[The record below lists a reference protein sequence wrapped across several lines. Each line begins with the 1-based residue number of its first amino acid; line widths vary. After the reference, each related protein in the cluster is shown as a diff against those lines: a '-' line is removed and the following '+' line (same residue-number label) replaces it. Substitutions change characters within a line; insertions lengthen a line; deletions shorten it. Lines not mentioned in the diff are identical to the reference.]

1 MSSGSAPLEAG
12 LAAKEKE
19 LRALLGRMKRVLVA
33 FSGGLD
39 SSFLLKTAS
48 ETLGEGV
55 LAVVAASEIHPPA
68 EVEGA
73 LKLAEE
79 WGVRCRLIHTRE
91 MDDSAF
97 TANGPERCYVCKRG
111 LYSRLKVIADEEHI
125 PFVVDGQN
133 LDDLEDYRP
142 GSRAAGELGVR
153 SPLREARVTK
163 NDIRELSRAS
173 GLPTWDK
180 PALACLASRFP
191 YHTAIDRESLGRVA
205 GAEDHLRKL
214 GLGQVRLRHHGDVA
228 RIECD
233 PADFRRIMEE
243 PLRQGIVRRL
253 KELGYLYVALDLEG
267 YRSGSLNDA
276 LKTRIW
282 EGTAGER
289 GNDEAA

>member
-1 MSSGSAPLEAG
+1 MSSGSAPHEPG
-12 LAAKEKE
+12 LAEKEKT
-19 LRALLGRMKRVLVA
+19 LRALMGGMKRVLVA

-48 ETLGEGV
+48 ETMGNGV
-55 LAVVAASEIHPPA
+55 LAVVAASEIHPPS
-68 EVEGA
+68 EVEEA
-73 LKLAEE
+73 LKRAEE
-79 WGVRCRLIHTRE
+79 WDVRCRLIHTRE
-91 MDDSAF
+91 MDDPAF

-111 LYSRLKVIADEEHI
+111 LYSRLKRIADEENI

-142 GSRAAGELGVR
+142 GNRAAGELGVR
-153 SPLREARVTK
+153 SPLREARLTK
-163 NDIRELSRAS
+163 NDIRELSRVG

-205 GAEDHLRKL
+205 AAEDHLRTL
-214 GLGQVRLRHHGDVA
+214 GLRQVRLRHHGDVA
-228 RIECD
+228 RIECE
-233 PADFRRIMEE
+233 PADFRRVMEE

-253 KELGYLYVALDLEG
+253 KELGYLYVALDLAG

-276 LKTRIW
+276 LKTRI
-282 EGTAGER
+282 
-289 GNDEAA
+289 